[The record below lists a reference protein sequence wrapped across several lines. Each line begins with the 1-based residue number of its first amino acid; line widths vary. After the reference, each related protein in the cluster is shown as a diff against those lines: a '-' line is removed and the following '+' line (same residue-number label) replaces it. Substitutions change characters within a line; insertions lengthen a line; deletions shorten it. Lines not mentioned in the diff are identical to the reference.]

1 MVLVEDAGNLL
12 AVLADGQQRLLVVV
26 GGNVEHEQVAA
37 ANGGG
42 EDTGIGVKSTANIA
56 VGAVEGQVLLA
67 ATVVGLAS
75 VGVEVDTEGLVGQPS
90 EELVLLHHAS
100 SQVLDVALS
109 VLVVRIH
116 ARLKNT
122 KNSIKPSHDLY
133 EAFLKRKNSISSVVI
148 EIFSLSQQ
156 NFTAYIV
163 EF

>member
-42 EDTGIGVKSTANIA
+42 EDTGISVKSTANIA

-75 VGVEVDTEGLVGQPS
+75 VGVEVNAERLVGQPS

-109 VLVVRIH
+109 VLIVGVH
-116 ARLKNT
+116 ARLN
-122 KNSIKPSHDLY
+122 IK
-133 EAFLKRKNSISSVVI
+133 FIN
-148 EIFSLSQQ
+148 IFSSMASYYRQF
-156 NFTAYIV
+156 FTLKKKSLN
-163 EF
+163 